1 MRLLTLLMY
10 GAKRFVKD
18 EKGQAMVEYG
28 LIIALVA
35 VVLIVVLVALTGGL
49 DSIFQG
55 TADVLNDPGSAGGE

>member
-1 MRLLTLLMY
+1 MY

>member
-1 MRLLTLLMY
+1 MTLLTFIIN
-10 GAKRFVKD
+10 GARWLKKN

-35 VVLIVVLVALTGGL
+35 VVLIVVLVALAGGL

>member
-49 DSIFQG
+49 DSIFTQV
-55 TADVLNDPGSAGGE
+55 TDELNDAGGS

>member
-1 MRLLTLLMY
+1 MTLLTFIINVS
-10 GAKRFVKD
+10 KRLIRN

-49 DSIFQG
+49 SNIFG
-55 TADVLNDPGSAGGE
+55 DVTTELNKAGGGAN